1 MKETQVSGRG
11 VSLGSSTEHLLDLTA
26 RTNVDGQAIVGEEIA
41 ISTVP
46 QSGRNEENKQ
56 MNKLVQT
63 IEMIRGKLSV
73 LRRHALKETPTRTIV
88 IDPLLEALGWDVR
101 DPDEVQLEHPTVDG
115 KSVDYALKL
124 NRKPVLL
131 VEAKALDDPLNDV
144 KAITQVVGY
153 AANEGIVWCV
163 LTNGITWRVYR
174 SVEKCLAPDKL
185 MFEVSLDTKESEGMT
200 VHQIA
205 RQMWRFSSE
214 EMAAG
219 TLDALGEQTFS
230 DAKVRKALKTL
241 MSDPPRT
248 FLNLLR
254 SASGDDNLKPQSIK
268 ESLSRIAGEEGT
280 YGPITPVYKLA
291 RREPA
296 KNATK
301 RSQGARKA
309 WESRR
314 AKKSES
320 SDDETHHI
328 SGKAQEAIELYRAV
342 DNLCLSFS
350 SDGISKRYLA
360 KSINYEHNKRCF
372 CSVHILQ
379 SGLRVW
385 LRLKYDRL
393 NTPPSFV
400 RDVSKIGHWGV
411 GDVELRISNRP
422 ELDEAADLIRSSFD
436 SQM

>member
-1 MKETQVSGRG
+1 
-11 VSLGSSTEHLLDLTA
+11 
-26 RTNVDGQAIVGEEIA
+26 
-41 ISTVP
+41 
-46 QSGRNEENKQ
+46 
-56 MNKLVQT
+56 MNKLIQT

-131 VEAKALDDPLNDV
+131 VEAKALDDLLNDV

-153 AANEGIVWCV
+153 AANEGIVWCI
-163 LTNGITWRVYR
+163 LTNGIKWRIYR

-200 VHQIA
+200 VQQIA

-268 ESLSRIAGEEGT
+268 ESLSRIAGEEGA
-280 YGPITPVYKLA
+280 YGPTTPVYKLT

-296 KNATK
+296 KNATG

-309 WESRR
+309 WETRR
-314 AKKSES
+314 AKKTES
-320 SDDETHHI
+320 SYDETHHI

-342 DNLCLSFS
+342 DNFCSNLSDDF
-350 SDGISKRYLA
+350 SKRYLA
-360 KSINYEHNKRCF
+360 KSINYEHGERCF
-372 CSVHILQ
+372 CSIHILQ

-385 LRLKYDRL
+385 LRLKYDRIQA
-393 NTPPSFV
+393 PPSFA
-400 RDVSKIGHWGV
+400 RDVSKIGHWGI
-411 GDVELRISNRP
+411 GDVELRISNRS
-422 ELDEAADLIRSSFD
+422 ELDEAADLICSSFE
-436 SQM
+436 SQA